1 MPLHSRAGQPDLFYE
16 VDDFTDPWRETPTIV
31 LQHGYCR
38 NSAFWFQWVP
48 HLCRNMRVIRP
59 DLRGLGKSPRTF
71 DMQDELSLDAY
82 VDDISSLISS
92 VADGPVHYCGESFGG
107 TIGLALA
114 ARHSKLVSSLSLVS
128 SPVFI
133 NSRAAKGY
141 ACGHASWP
149 EAVHAMGPLAWLKDT
164 NDSTRFP
171 PGTSQGFLDWYSAGV
186 AAAGADM
193 MARFAEVA
201 LATDLSDELSW
212 IKAPV
217 LMLKPDGGVI
227 ADDEQGSLIAAKV
240 KDVRFVTIPSPFHM
254 INFNEPERCA
264 EEVLRFATS
273 VDRGVELPAG
283 KGNRSRA

>member
-1 MPLHSRAGQPDLFYE
+1 
-16 VDDFTDPWRETPTIV
+16 
-31 LQHGYCR
+31 
-38 NSAFWFQWVP
+38 
-48 HLCRNMRVIRP
+48 
-59 DLRGLGKSPRTF
+59 
-71 DMQDELSLDAY
+71 
-82 VDDISSLISS
+82 
-92 VADGPVHYCGESFGG
+92 
-107 TIGLALA
+107 
-114 ARHSKLVSSLSLVS
+114 
-128 SPVFI
+128 
-133 NSRAAKGY
+133 
-141 ACGHASWP
+141 
-149 EAVHAMGPLAWLKDT
+149 
-164 NDSTRFP
+164 
-171 PGTSQGFLDWYSAGV
+171 
-186 AAAGADM
+186 M